1 MRNVLRLACRGEPA
15 LIEVERGASVHV
27 KKLHV
32 ATDICIN
39 SVHTEH
45 EPERGDILFS
55 PSAIAMLRELASPD
69 FAESTGKYRNVLIVR
84 KNVSFRRLVN
94 QGVLLDGMKSLG
106 LWAFDPGNA
115 SWADQVRVFSN
126 ASLIVSEAG
135 AALANLA
142 FCRPGANIIVLVN
155 GHRNSNYYYL
165 NQLALLVG
173 ARLYFFECLRLK
185 GSHAIGVQDD
195 MIAPVGQLMDWV
207 RRFLADPDFLPPGSR
222 AAVAMTVCDA
232 GLSATEPAT
241 TRVERRVG
249 SGRRKRDAAV
259 HVASGKGD
267 RLSH

>member
-1 MRNVLRLACRGEPA
+1 
-15 LIEVERGASVHV
+15 
-27 KKLHV
+27 
-32 ATDICIN
+32 
-39 SVHTEH
+39 VHTEH

-55 PSAIAMLRELASPD
+55 PSAIAMLRELASPY
-69 FAESTGKYRNVLIVR
+69 FAEATGKYRNVLIVR
-84 KNVSFRRLVN
+84 KNVSFRRLIN
-94 QGVLLDGMKSLG
+94 QGVLQEGMKSLG

-115 SWADQVRVFSN
+115 NWVDQVRVFSN

-142 FCRPGANIIVLVN
+142 FCRAGANIIVLVN

-165 NQLALLVG
+165 SQLAQLVG

-222 AAVAMTVCDA
+222 PAVAMTMYDDA
-232 GLSATEPAT
+232 GLSATELASAP
-241 TRVERRVG
+241 VERRVG
-249 SGRRKRDAAV
+249 GGRRKRDAAA
-259 HVASGKGD
+259 HVASDKGD
-267 RLSH
+267 NRGH